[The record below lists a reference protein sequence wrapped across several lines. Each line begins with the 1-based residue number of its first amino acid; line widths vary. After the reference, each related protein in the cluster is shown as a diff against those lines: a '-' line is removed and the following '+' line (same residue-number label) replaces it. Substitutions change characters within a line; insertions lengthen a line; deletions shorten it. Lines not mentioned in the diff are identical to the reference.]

1 MSERRRDEPTRVAP
15 VAIVELRPV
24 DADAGDERSMWAPVE
39 HSKFDEPAAD
49 ATLDAETHARS
60 LTEFVDPELV
70 DAIAEWH
77 RQYVTAAPPARA
89 VGFER
94 RSRSGHAEEIQLTL
108 RSRPAVAQP
117 TASEMDDL
125 DSTAR
130 RLRVDANTL
139 RRNEREL
146 SWDAVLRAP
155 IWRRRRATLKLF
167 ASPSSNVSVLTLV
180 PTKPHRVARRHF
192 LRTGIRALENVCR
205 LIDAQVDAHVDAR
218 VDAPVDAG

>member
-1 MSERRRDEPTRVAP
+1 MSDRRRDEPTTVAP

-24 DADAGDERSMWAPVE
+24 GADADGSRSMWARGETDESVE
-39 HSKFDEPAAD
+39 TTVPDTRTEAD
-49 ATLDAETHARS
+49 RQSRS

-77 RQYVTAAPPARA
+77 RQYVTSAPPARA

-108 RSRPAVAQP
+108 RSRPAVAQQV
-117 TASEMDDL
+117 SGELRDL
-125 DSTAR
+125 DATAR
-130 RLRVDANTL
+130 RLRVDVDTL
-139 RRNEREL
+139 RRNDREL
-146 SWDAVLRAP
+146 SWDVVLRAP

-180 PTKPHRVARRHF
+180 PAKPRRVARRRF
-192 LRTGIRALENVCR
+192 LRTGIRALEDVCR
-205 LIDAQVDAHVDAR
+205 RIDAEVDAR
-218 VDAPVDAG
+218 TIG

>member
-1 MSERRRDEPTRVAP
+1 MSDRRRDEPTAVAP
-15 VAIVELRPV
+15 VAIVELRPTDS
-24 DADAGDERSMWAPVE
+24 DADGDRSMWAPVE
-39 HSKFDEPAAD
+39 LHDSDDSDDSGTPDASLVAD
-49 ATLDAETHARS
+49 RHARS

-108 RSRPAVAQP
+108 RSRPSLAQP
-117 TASEMDDL
+117 TASEMLDL

-130 RLRVDANTL
+130 RLRVDASTL
-139 RRNEREL
+139 RRNDREL
-146 SWDAVLRAP
+146 SWDAVLLAP

-180 PTKPHRVARRHF
+180 PAKPHRVARRHF
-192 LRTGIRALENVCR
+192 LRTGIRALEDVCR
-205 LIDAQVDAHVDAR
+205 RIDAEVDAR
-218 VDAPVDAG
+218 LLATQTE